1 MKAINTF
8 KLLGLTL
15 PVAALCAFTNPVHA
29 AGLGLGTSG
38 GARVA
43 TGVNAG
49 VNAGDTGAGVN
60 LGADTSVNSE
70 TKIKQDADG
79 DYTKTTSTESI
90 DAAGTAETTEI
101 KEKVDVDANGDT
113 TTERRTETTVD
124 PKGLNNK
131 VTTEDKVE
139 TSEKANGEMDS
150 KVVSDRDENGGT
162 HDRTETKK
170 SVRNDSKGHRHIKV
184 ASKKTHDPKGMM
196 NKVTEKLTE
205 STDENA
211 NGQVET
217 HHEVKVNGKTTEKI
231 DQVQ

>member
-1 MKAINTF
+1 MKAINTI

-15 PVAALCAFTNPVHA
+15 PVAALCAFTVPAHA
-29 AGLGLGTSG
+29 AGLGLDTSG
-38 GARVA
+38 GARVS

-49 VNAGDTGAGVN
+49 GTGLG

-79 DYTKTTSTESI
+79 DYTRTTSTESV

-113 TTERRTETTVD
+113 STERTTETTVD

-131 VTTEDKVE
+131 VTTEE
-139 TSEKANGEMDS
+139 TVKTSAKASGEMDS
-150 KVVSDRDENGGT
+150 KVVSDRNERGGA

-184 ASKKTHDPKGMM
+184 TSKKTHDPKGLM

-211 NGQVET
+211 SGQVET
-217 HHEVKVNGKTTEKI
+217 HHEVKVNGKTTEKT

>member
-15 PVAALCAFTNPVHA
+15 PVAALCAFTMPVHA

-49 VNAGDTGAGVN
+49 STGAGVN

-70 TKIKQDADG
+70 TKIEQDADG
-79 DYTKTTSTESI
+79 DYSKTTSSEST
-90 DAAGTAETTEI
+90 DANDTAHTSES

-113 TTERRTETTVD
+113 TTERKTETTTD
-124 PKGLNNK
+124 PKGLDNK
-131 VTTEDKVE
+131 ITTEDSEK
-139 TSEKANGEMDS
+139 TTEKANGEMDS
-150 KVVSDRDENGGT
+150 KVVSDRSENGGS

-170 SVRNDSKGHRHIKV
+170 TVSKDSKGHRHIKV
-184 ASKKTHDPKGMM
+184 ASTKTHDPKGLM
-196 NKVTEKLTE
+196 NKVTEKTTDT
-205 STDENA
+205 TDENA

-217 HHEVKVNGKTTEKI
+217 HHEVDVNGKTIEKT